1 MEEKDLSPIERLENI
16 EKEIQKAK
24 LEADV
29 YKRQL
34 EELKPMRKEIED
46 EVVKKYNRKI
56 DELPAY
62 KTELENEL
70 EVLVDD
76 LEAKIQEAKKENPIT

>member
-1 MEEKDLSPIERLENI
+1 MEELSPIEKLENI

-24 LEADV
+24 LESDV

-46 EVVKKYNRKI
+46 EVVEKYNRKI
-56 DELPAY
+56 DELPTY
-62 KTELENEL
+62 KSELEKEL
-70 EVLVDD
+70 EILVAD
-76 LEAKIQEAKKENPIT
+76 LETKIEKAKKENPIE